1 MTAIQLVTKGII
13 PKHLKSHGVSIATK
27 GYISV
32 MGLSEII
39 IYEIMS
45 LESYINTEIDLAG
58 GGVIS

>member
-1 MTAIQLVTKGII
+1 MVSGVQLATKGII

-39 IYEIMS
+39 KYELIS
-45 LESYINTEIDLAG
+45 LESYISTGIDLES
-58 GGVIS
+58 GV